1 MRPDDAAPG
10 SHNFASVRLGQY
22 EGCLLGLAIGDAL
35 GAPVEFLSIDEIL
48 QEFGPDGICG
58 LEPWRDYGAGYF
70 TDDTQMSLATAR
82 GCVDAYLSL
91 RHGEPWRPAQAVYR
105 RYLVWLRSQDI
116 PYMNRAPGAT
126 CLWALR
132 SGRMG
137 TIEAP
142 FNTRKGCGG
151 VMRVA
156 PAGLAFPPGQ
166 AFQYGAEFAAITH
179 GHPSGYLS
187 AGVLA
192 EVVALLL
199 EGRDL
204 ARCVD
209 VSVKVLKRWKGHEET
224 LAKVE
229 QARVLAE
236 AGVSPCEAIPLIGE
250 GWVGEEAL
258 AIALYCSLYLQ
269 QDWEAAVL
277 AAANHSGDS
286 DSTGSITGAILG
298 TLHGREA
305 LPLPWVAQLE
315 TASGIR
321 AVAEDLYRVVREGI
335 EPLSQDDSSSAMP

>member
-1 MRPDDAAPG
+1 VQSRDSEPG
-10 SHNFASVRLGQY
+10 AHNLANARLGQY
-22 EGCLLGLAIGDAL
+22 EGCLLGLALGDAL
-35 GAPVEFLSIDEIL
+35 GAPVEFLLIEDIL
-48 QEFGPDGICG
+48 QEYGPEGICG
-58 LEPWRDYGAGYF
+58 LEPWRDFRAGCF

-82 GCVDAYLSL
+82 GCVDAYLAL
-91 RHGEPWRPAQAVYR
+91 RHGEPWRPAQAVYK
-105 RYLVWLRSQDI
+105 RYLMWLRSQNI
-116 PYMNRAPGAT
+116 AYMNRAPGAT

-199 EGRDL
+199 EGKDM
-204 ARCVD
+204 AQSVD
-209 VSVKVLKRWKGHEET
+209 ASVRTLKRWRWHEET
-224 LAKVE
+224 LEKVE
-229 QARVLAE
+229 RARGLA
-236 AGVSPCEAIPLIGE
+236 ADAVPPLEAIPLLGA

-258 AIALYCSLYLQ
+258 AIALYCSLHLQ

-277 AAANHSGDS
+277 AAVNHSGDS

-305 LPLPWVAQLE
+305 LPQPWVAQLE
-315 TASGIR
+315 TTSGIR
-321 AVAEDLYRVVREGI
+321 AMAEDLYRVVREGI
-335 EPLSQDDSSSAMP
+335 EPLSQDDGL